1 MLLSGTSEVAHVS
14 ESQDTDTGGLVESS
28 ASGKSLEPA
37 NPDKHLSRAAI
48 PSPPPYSTDMGA
60 VALVVS
66 MLLFIVVSLVD
77 KPAAIDP
84 DVELVME
91 L

>member
-1 MLLSGTSEVAHVS
+1 
-14 ESQDTDTGGLVESS
+14 
-28 ASGKSLEPA
+28 
-37 NPDKHLSRAAI
+37 
-48 PSPPPYSTDMGA
+48 MGA